1 MKREGIAD
9 GANKRRDDLSEEPD
23 ASQSARPD
31 LRGRR
36 PARAVPTAT
45 GTTTLVK
52 FDCLLLRYND
62 AAPVSICRVARKGRS
77 RNSMDKPYQVIITI
91 NNQTKCHSVATVLSE
106 TMLLV
111 SRRESSGHCS
121 WLI

>member
-1 MKREGIAD
+1 MRSYLKAAAQPGIAAD
-9 GANKRRDDLSEEPD
+9 RFARKIVRFLAVVAMRSRRLAGSP
-23 ASQSARPD
+23 
-31 LRGRR
+31 LG
-36 PARAVPTAT
+36 

-77 RNSMDKPYQVIITI
+77 RNAMDPPYQAIITI
-91 NNQTKCHSVATVLSE
+91 NNQTKCHSVATILSE